1 MLNALFVFVCSEA
14 RSWLSAELVECGKLF
29 CGAGA
34 VDINF
39 DSDYMASAHFI
50 FFLTTSKNELLPIV

>member
-50 FFLTTSKNELLPIV
+50 FFLTTSKN